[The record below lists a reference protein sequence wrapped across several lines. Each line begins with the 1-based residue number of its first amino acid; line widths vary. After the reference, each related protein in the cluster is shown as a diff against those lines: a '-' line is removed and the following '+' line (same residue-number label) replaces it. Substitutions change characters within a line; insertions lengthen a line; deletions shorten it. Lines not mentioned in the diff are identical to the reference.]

1 VIVKKAPNYMWYSDS
16 VGKVFNVIGYS
27 EDHEA
32 YMVDVPRYT
41 GRFIYSIDCEEIP
54 DNVSTTFDVDFTLS
68 PKITD
73 SVVEEVIGM
82 FRDRSEVGIKK
93 YGTTLEQNNTDDFL
107 LHLQQELMD
116 AILYIQKLRR

>member
-1 VIVKKAPNYMWYSDS
+1 MWYSNS
-16 VGKVFNVIGYS
+16 VGKVFDVIGYD
-27 EDHEA
+27 EVYEA
-32 YMVDVPRYT
+32 YLVDMPKYT
-41 GRFIYSIDCEEIP
+41 GRFIYAIDCEEIP
-54 DNVSTTFDVDFTLS
+54 DNVSTTFEVDFTLS

-73 SVVEEVIGM
+73 SVVDEVIQM
-82 FRDRSEVGIKK
+82 FRYRSEVGIKK